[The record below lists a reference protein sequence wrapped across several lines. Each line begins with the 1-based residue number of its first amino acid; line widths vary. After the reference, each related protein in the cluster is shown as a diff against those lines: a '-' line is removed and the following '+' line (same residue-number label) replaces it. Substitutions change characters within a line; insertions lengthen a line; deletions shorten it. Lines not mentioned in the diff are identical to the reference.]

1 MTTEPRSI
9 RFEAAVLA
17 RLRNYTCHEAGS
29 GGNISAVAHRFID
42 EGLRMAEHP
51 GIVFKSGPSGRRAA
65 LMNGPDVWEIVKFLR
80 EVDERHSAAL
90 VAAAEVFN
98 LDVSRISVATAYY
111 GDYTEEIDAQ
121 IEDADQ
127 ASERAERAWLA
138 QQKLIGLPT

>member
-9 RFEAAVLA
+9 RFDPAVLV
-17 RLRNYTCHEAGS
+17 RLRSYTSHEAGS

-51 GIVFKSGPSGRRAA
+51 GIIFKSGPSGRRAA

-80 EVDERHSAAL
+80 EIDERGSAAL

-98 LDVSRISVATAYY
+98 LDVNRISAAAAYY
-111 GDYTEEIDAQ
+111 GDYPAEISAE
-121 IEDADQ
+121 IEAADE

-138 QQKLIGLPT
+138 QQELIGS